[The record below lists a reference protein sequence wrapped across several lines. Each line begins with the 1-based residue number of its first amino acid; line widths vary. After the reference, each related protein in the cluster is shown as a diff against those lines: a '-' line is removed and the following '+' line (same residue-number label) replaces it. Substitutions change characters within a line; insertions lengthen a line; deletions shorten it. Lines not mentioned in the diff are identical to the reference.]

1 LKPPGTGAPPSAVPI
16 PSAPPAPALSPP
28 SAHPPSRSEEAT
40 AIRPRPVV
48 QTGGG
53 SKAGVILG
61 GLALVVVLAMA
72 VFLFLPKKGGLTVDI
87 KTPTGAS
94 VAKAE
99 VFIDGQKRC
108 DTVPCVVRD
117 LDAGS
122 KTVKVIAP
130 DFPPRDAVEI
140 VEGGK
145 EKLVMITLEGSS
157 GPAPSGTPS
166 SSGAT
171 GFKAASAQQGVKVF
185 VDGAEKGTLPVE
197 LTLAPG
203 AHKVRFEGGERFE
216 KLEQTVDVT
225 QGQMKDLGNVALKV
239 VKGQVTLELVTQ
251 GAAVTL
257 VNSKKAE
264 KRLPDALWKTPPVKL
279 DIDPTEGWK
288 LVASKKGFDDF
299 TEALTFDDGQAE
311 KTIRIELAETG
322 KAPPATATPGPAPGP
337 GPGPTAAAP
346 PKSGGEPATPPAAGG
361 GAATLNINSIPVSK
375 VVLDGRPLGSTPKV
389 GVSVP
394 PGSHTVTF
402 IPPDLG
408 KKSITVTAKAGET
421 KTAAVKFK

>member
-1 LKPPGTGAPPSAVPI
+1 
-16 PSAPPAPALSPP
+16 
-28 SAHPPSRSEEAT
+28 PSRSEEAT

-216 KLEQTVDVT
+216 KLEQTVDVAA
-225 QGQMKDLGNVALKV
+225 GQVKDLGPLKLKV
-239 VKGQVTLELVTQ
+239 LKGQVTLDLVTE
-251 GAAVTL
+251 GANVSL
-257 VNSKKAE
+257 VREDGKKTE
-264 KRLPDALWKTPPVKL
+264 KKLPASVWKSPPVKI
-279 DIDPTEGWK
+279 DIDASEKWK
-288 LVASKKGFDDF
+288 LVAEKKGFDDF
-299 TEALTFDDGQAE
+299 SQEISFEDGQAE
-311 KTIRIELAETG
+311 KTIRIELTEKG
-322 KAPPATATPGPAPGP
+322 KGPPAVAVGAIDQPSGGDKPAPAVGGDKP
-337 GPGPTAAAP
+337 APT
-346 PKSGGEPATPPAAGG
+346 GGGDKPAPAAGG
-361 GAATLNINSIPVSK
+361 GTGTLNINSIPVSK

-394 PGSHTVTF
+394 AGSHTVTF
-402 IPPDLG
+402 IHPDFP
-408 KKSITVTAKAGET
+408 KKSVTVQVKAGET